1 MPSLRGHHLICLH
14 FFNGE
19 GYNEIFISNLRNILA
34 RAEEEEITVSSGAD
48 DVCASC
54 PYLKEGRCRYEVDAD
69 EAIQE
74 MDSKALA
81 LLRISRGDRVN
92 WVELKNRINEIFP
105 EWFSNYCMECNW
117 KGACEK
123 NAFFRQLSEKLL

>member
-54 PYLKEGRCRYEVDAD
+54 TYLKESRCRYEVDAD
-69 EAIQE
+69 EAVRE

-81 LLRISRGDRVN
+81 LLSMSRGDRVN
-92 WVELKNRINEIFP
+92 WVELKNRINEILP